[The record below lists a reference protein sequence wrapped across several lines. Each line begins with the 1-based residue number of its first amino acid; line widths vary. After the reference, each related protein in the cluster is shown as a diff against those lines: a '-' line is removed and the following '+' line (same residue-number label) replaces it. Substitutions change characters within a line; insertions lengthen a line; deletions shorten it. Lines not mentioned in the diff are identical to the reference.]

1 MLYVDIDPL
10 GADTWKLEAVIELI
24 NDDESALT
32 LTIQCMIFSQSY
44 IFVIFVFSY
53 IDWSVIQLLGEQN
66 RIFCAIGLR
75 ILRWCFYLGLIATTT
90 TILLGWRCIVIPI
103 KNFFSFFFCREI
115 HNRSIS
121 VIKITKFGELIP
133 YQGVSLKIFF
143 IRGY

>member
-53 IDWSVIQLLGEQN
+53 ID
-66 RIFCAIGLR
+66 
-75 ILRWCFYLGLIATTT
+75 
-90 TILLGWRCIVIPI
+90 
-103 KNFFSFFFCREI
+103 
-115 HNRSIS
+115 
-121 VIKITKFGELIP
+121 
-133 YQGVSLKIFF
+133 
-143 IRGY
+143 